1 MHQCERRVYA
11 VMEVIEQSYKPMI
24 ELILQSAKES
34 VTENKLSIIMKQ
46 IFIAIKY
53 CQQRKL
59 VHGFL

>member
-1 MHQCERRVYA
+1 
-11 VMEVIEQSYKPMI
+11 MEAFEPNYKPMI
-24 ELILQSAKES
+24 ELILGSATES

-59 VHGFL
+59 VHG